1 MGKKLM
7 PCNLTPEEQ
16 QAAWE
21 EFDGWLTP
29 EEEEEVIECMDHYLF
44 YTADDRGKTRE
55 CICTHCNCGRFIEDR
70 KDNPAFWM
78 LKHGRKG
85 RCPRCGQTVTLQA
98 LGKIRSFQKLNDS
111 KWTRV
116 TVCRT
121 GKNGALLLLSAYVNR
136 FFFHHDLRPVP
147 EISWKAWTYLE
158 PGKRMQWERPPEW
171 GCGNCWG
178 YIWMENDTVKEPFQ
192 PAMYGEGG
200 DSFFIGS
207 NAIDRCSLKFCQLEE
222 WLFHSGDSYYSG
234 DLLRNVVKYL
244 SAYTRYPTLEMAVK
258 LGMFKAATD
267 LVVDGKKNHAAINW
281 DATSMQDFLRLNKQ
295 DAKVFFREGG
305 NLDILAAYHT
315 AKRGNL
321 TSNMAGFLTALRDV
335 EAMNYAREL
344 TGCAKKAGCT
354 IQQAANYAAKQ
365 MSVRGTERVLIR
377 WDDYLNMAKQ
387 LHFDM
392 TRLDVTMPKDL
403 QDRHD
408 AAAET
413 LSYHRKVEQQKK
425 NKEFNKRLRKMYEFS
440 YGDMC
445 IVVPGSTQEIIMEG
459 STLKHCVGGYAAR
472 HFNDKVTIL
481 FLRHKRKPDTPFITI
496 EIIPR
501 QKMTEKIVIRQI
513 HGYRNEGYL
522 NDRKLDKLTQDQ
534 KHNSRP
540 EYKYKWF
547 LDVWRAWVEAGSKR
561 DKKGNPILMEE
572 KEKTA

>member
-1 MGKKLM
+1 MGKILM
-7 PCNLTPEEQ
+7 PCNLTEDEQ
-16 QAAWE
+16 KAAWD
-21 EFDGWLTP
+21 EFDEWLTP
-29 EEEEEVIECMDHYLF
+29 EEEEQLDDYLDHYLF
-44 YTADDRGKTRE
+44 YWAEERGQKRE
-55 CICTHCNCGRFIEDR
+55 CICTHRNCGRFVVRRKED
-70 KDNPAFWM
+70 PAFWFHT
-78 LKHGRKG
+78 HGSNA
-85 RCPRCGQTVTLQA
+85 RCPICGQPVTLQA
-98 LGKIRSFQKLNDS
+98 LGKLHSFRKLNDS

-121 GKNGALLLLSAYVNR
+121 GKDGALLLMSAYVNR
-136 FFFHHDLRPVP
+136 FFSHDDLRPEP
-147 EISWKAWTYLE
+147 DISWKAKTYLM
-158 PGKRMQWERPPEW
+158 PGKRMQWFRIPVW
-171 GCGNCWG
+171 GCGSCWG
-178 YIWMENDTVKEPFQ
+178 YEWTNNKAVDEPFH
-192 PAMYGEGG
+192 PSFYGEGG
-200 DSFFIGS
+200 DSFFIGGE
-207 NAIDRCSLKFCQLEE
+207 AIDKSALRYCQIEDWIFEKGSSLFA
-222 WLFHSGDSYYSG
+222 G

-244 SAYTRYPTLEMAVK
+244 SAYTRYPSMEMAVK
-258 LGMFKAATD
+258 LGLHKAVTD
-267 LVVDGKKNHAAINW
+267 LVADGKKNHAALNW
-281 DATSMQDFLRLNKQ
+281 DATTMQGFLRLNKQ
-295 DAKVFFREGG
+295 DAKVFFREGA

-321 TSNMAGFLTALRDV
+321 TANMAAFLTALKDV
-335 EAMNYAREL
+335 EAMNYPREL

-365 MSVRGTERVLIR
+365 MSERGTERVLIR

-413 LSYHRKVEQQKK
+413 LNYHRKVEEQKK

-440 YGDMC
+440 YGDLC
-445 IVVPGSTQEIIMEG
+445 IVVPGSTREIIMEG
-459 STLKHCVGGYAAR
+459 KTLKHCVGGYAAR

-481 FLRHKRKPDTPFITI
+481 FLRHKRKPDTPFVTI

-501 QKMTEKIVIRQI
+501 QKMTGKVVIRQI

-522 NDRKLDKLTQDQ
+522 RGMAEDQ
-534 KHNSRP
+534 KYRHRP

-547 LDVWRAWVEAGSKR
+547 LDMWRAWVTAGSKR
-561 DKKGNPILMEE
+561 DKNGNPIFTEE